1 MNDNFNLC
9 ALFKAA
15 KSMTFFSI
23 STQHFG
29 RFLWQFLDDFM
40 DNFEGALDLDTF
52 LENCFES
59 TSFRTRNI
67 LRCNLKSYDKLNYEL
82 SILDMELQWSGS
94 FLTR

>member
-1 MNDNFNLC
+1 
-9 ALFKAA
+9 
-15 KSMTFFSI
+15 
-23 STQHFG
+23 
-29 RFLWQFLDDFM
+29 M
-40 DNFEGALDLDTF
+40 DNLWGALDLDT
-52 LENCFES
+52 LENRFES